1 MAAAAIQRRASA
13 MLSQLSSVKDVSAH
27 SVVSGGGVSIL
38 DVYGGV
44 SVAESDSGEAATS
57 HASIPL
63 VAHQGAGDWHRQQA
77 QRGYCSR
84 LCALCRRQLLS
95 LLAAPSSWLFLV
107 TLGVAAAGMGSAFD
121 AASRAL
127 LGARLAAS
135 TPPSA
140 QGAAIWSLW
149 TVAFAAV
156 ALACVFL
163 GSRRAEGS
171 GVPQLKS
178 LLAGT
183 DLSSFLDLSVA
194 LPKALGSLA
203 AHASGLS
210 VGKEGPFVHLTA
222 LFARHLW
229 RLPGFAPIRS
239 SPGLQRQML
248 GAAVAAGVTA
258 VFGTPVGGV
267 LFSIEVTAT
276 YYQVG
281 GLWRAFLAGVV
292 CVFTLEIASSLS
304 QDDLFASTAIAPTD
318 VSLKVVAFAILG
330 LLCGLAASLLV
341 YALSKTAHARR
352 ALLTGGW
359 ANLALT
365 AAVAAISALLT
376 YGTPFLRLPDHLAI
390 DTMFASPIAAR
401 DPATDEVA
409 PAQWGDMPPAYAS
422 ALFLAVR
429 SITTVAALSLP
440 IPCGLFTPVFALGA
454 ALGRLFGELAATVA
468 PNAGV
473 DPAMFAVAGAAALA
487 SGATHTLSTAV
498 MVFELTRQI
507 HHFLP
512 VLVAVLVAYSVSSL
526 FTLGVYDL
534 LLQLA
539 GLPFLPRALPHSMYH
554 RQARDLVPP
563 TGRLCMVA
571 DSDLAAC
578 REVLGRLNASSRPR
592 AGSLSHYTPLPPQE
606 TSLTS
611 LPDAGSGPTSRT
623 LPWLQWVRDAVGG
636 GAPDMAAPAA
646 PVPVIRSAS
655 GAQLLGTVSRVS
667 LAATLAAAAEE
678 GAAENTRV
686 VFLARGEVAPP
697 GAVGVALDTAPFIVA
712 ADTPLTRLHYLFAT
726 CLLPAAVVTHQGKL
740 VGTIVPSDF
749 TDVHDAQQPEED
761 ERGGQAHDEGGV
773 EEGVM
778 LGQALAP
785 SGEAGPMAP
794 TPP

>member
-127 LGARLAAS
+127 LGARLGAS

-229 RLPGFAPIRS
+229 RLPGFAPIRN

-276 YYQVG
+276 YYQ
-281 GLWRAFLAGVV
+281 
-292 CVFTLEIASSLS
+292 
-304 QDDLFASTAIAPTD
+304 
-318 VSLKVVAFAILG
+318 
-330 LLCGLAASLLV
+330 
-341 YALSKTAHARR
+341 
-352 ALLTGGW
+352 
-359 ANLALT
+359 
-365 AAVAAISALLT
+365 
-376 YGTPFLRLPDHLAI
+376 
-390 DTMFASPIAAR
+390 

-611 LPDAGSGPTSRT
+611 PPDAGGGPTSRA

-636 GAPDMAAPAA
+636 VAPDMAAPAA

-697 GAVGVALDTAPFIVA
+697 GAVGVALDTAPFI
-712 ADTPLTRLHYLFAT
+712 
-726 CLLPAAVVTHQGKL
+726 
-740 VGTIVPSDF
+740 
-749 TDVHDAQQPEED
+749 
-761 ERGGQAHDEGGV
+761 
-773 EEGVM
+773 
-778 LGQALAP
+778 
-785 SGEAGPMAP
+785 
-794 TPP
+794 